1 MIFKDEIY
9 RDKIQ
14 DDSKSTGGSLA
25 CTVSG
30 VINVYSE
37 MAACFYL
44 FSYSY
49 VMKRKITSLTSG
61 IQKSLIISNILSNF
75 LPGII
80 CLTLALFGGFGVS
93 VRLPLPNLNN
103 LGPIYL
109 RNDEA

>member
-1 MIFKDEIY
+1 
-9 RDKIQ
+9 
-14 DDSKSTGGSLA
+14 LA
-25 CTVSG
+25 CTLSG

-37 MAACFYL
+37 MAACFYF

-75 LPGII
+75 LPAII

-93 VRLPLPNLNN
+93 VRLPLPKLNN